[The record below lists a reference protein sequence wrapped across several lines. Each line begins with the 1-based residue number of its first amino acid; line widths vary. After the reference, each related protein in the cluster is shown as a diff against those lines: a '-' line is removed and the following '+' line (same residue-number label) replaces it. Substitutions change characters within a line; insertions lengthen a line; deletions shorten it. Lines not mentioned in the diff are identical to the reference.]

1 MDPNYK
7 PTAYLLREYAM
18 NNGEPSSSITL
29 DTTLSPDIMREL
41 QDGTRLLAMTI
52 FSRAKFKQR
61 QLAPADHEYEIL
73 LGATANRLERYTDLL
88 NDCRNLLIDLEG
100 QPLGVG
106 LAQVDQIR
114 ELLDEIDQEICP

>member
-7 PTAYLLREYAM
+7 PTAYLVREYATK
-18 NNGEPSSSITL
+18 NGEPSSSITL
-29 DTTLSPDIMREL
+29 DTTLSPDIQREL

-52 FSRAKFKQR
+52 FSRSQFKQR
-61 QLAPADHEYEIL
+61 PLAPADHEYEII
-73 LGATANRLERYTDLL
+73 LGATANRLERYADLL

-100 QPLGVG
+100 QPIGVG

-114 ELLDEIDQEICP
+114 ELLEELDQEIGP